1 VTAPDPAVR
10 ASAAPVALPAAPH
23 TATPSELAA
32 ALDVRTDVGLTAT
45 EAAERLQRSGRNE
58 LAEPPRRSRLATFA
72 AQFKSLLIVILVVAA
87 GLAAAVGDLK
97 DAVVIG
103 VVLVLNATLGYVQ
116 EAKAERSVDALRRM
130 LRTRARVRRDGRL
143 VDVDG
148 AELVPG
154 DMVLLEAGDRV
165 PADGRLLTATTLAVD
180 ESSLTG
186 ESTAVDKRVGAGDL
200 ATDAPIA
207 DRHTMLWMNT
217 TVVRGRGVLLVT
229 ATGMDTEI
237 GSVARMLSEAESR
250 PTPLQRQIDA
260 LGRRLAVV
268 AGVAVTVVFGVSL
281 WQGDTLAEAALD
293 AIALAVAAIPEGLPA
308 VVTLTLAVGTAG
320 MARRNA
326 IVKRLPSVETLGA
339 TDVICTDKTGTL
351 TRNEMTARIFWRA
364 GQHHEVTG
372 EGYHTDGEVQPVP
385 GDVEAATAA
394 MVLCN
399 DADVEEGELVGDPT
413 EGALLVLASK
423 LGADVHQL
431 RQRARRDELPFDA
444 ATKLMAT
451 VHDGLAGGTDVHVK
465 GAPDVVLDHCTWVV
479 TPDGTVP
486 LDDRWRAHID
496 DAIHELADDGLR
508 TLAVATRHLDDAPG
522 DLAPA
527 SELVEELT
535 FEALAGIV
543 DPPRP
548 GVAEAIALAHR
559 AGMQVKMVT
568 GDHPTTARSIAREL
582 GLPGEA
588 VTGADLDTLDDD
600 ELVERI
606 EHIGVCARV
615 SPHHKVRIVDALQ
628 RRGRTAAMTGDGVN
642 DAAALKRADIGIA
655 MGITGTE
662 VTKEAGDLVLADD
675 DFTTIV
681 AAVERGRTIYD
692 NIVSFVRFQLAT
704 NIGAILTILGARL
717 LGLPT
722 PFTPIQILWVNLIM
736 DGPPAMA
743 LGVDPARPD
752 TMTRPPRD
760 PSAQILDRDRFLR
773 LLLSGVVMAVG
784 TLALF
789 RWGSAV
795 RPDDD
800 GAFAITLAFTTF
812 VLFQFFNAVNARVE
826 STTVFSR
833 HTLRNGKLWAAL
845 AGVFVLQVAAV
856 YLSPLQ
862 AIVDTVPLDIE
873 HWLLAGATASSILI
887 VEEMRKVLAR
897 RRHAPQDLGPRR
909 TRTTTH

>member
-1 VTAPDPAVR
+1 VSSTDSADPVSESSIARPTAPHATAPA
-10 ASAAPVALPAAPH
+10 
-23 TATPSELAA
+23 ELAA
-32 ALDVRTDVGLTAT
+32 ALGVDSGVGLARS
-45 EAAERLQRSGRNE
+45 EAADRLARGGRNE
-58 LAEPPRRSRLATFA
+58 LAEPERRSRLALFA
-72 AQFKSLLIVILVVAA
+72 AQFKSLLIIILIVAA

-130 LRTRARVRRDGRL
+130 LTTRARVRRDGRL

-148 AELVPG
+148 AEVVPG
-154 DMVLLEAGDRV
+154 DVVLLEAGDRV
-165 PADGRLLTATTLAVD
+165 PADGRLLHATTLAVD

-186 ESTAVDKRVGAGDL
+186 ESTAVDKRVDANGL
-200 ATDAPIA
+200 AVDAPVA
-207 DRHTMLWMNT
+207 DRATMLWMNT
-217 TVVRGRGVLLVT
+217 TVVRGRGELLVT

-237 GSVARMLSEAESR
+237 GAVAELLSQADNR
-250 PTPLQRQIDA
+250 PTPLQRQIDV
-260 LGRRLAVV
+260 LGRRLALV
-268 AGVAVTVVFGVSL
+268 AGVAVTIVLAIALF
-281 WQGDTLAEAALD
+281 QGDTLAEAALD

-326 IVKRLPSVETLGA
+326 IVKRLPSVETLGS

-351 TRNEMTARIFWRA
+351 TRNEMTARDLWRA
-364 GQHHEVTG
+364 GERHTVTG
-372 EGYHTDGEVQPVP
+372 EGYHTDGEVTPAPGPVD
-385 GDVEAATAA
+385 GAMTA

-399 DADVEEGELVGDPT
+399 DADVEGGELVGDPT
-413 EGALLVLASK
+413 EGALLVLAAK
-423 LGADVHQL
+423 LGADL
-431 RQRARRDELPFDA
+431 RELRERPRRDELPFDA

-451 VHDGLAGGTDVHVK
+451 VHDSPDGGTDVYVK
-465 GAPDVVLDHCTWVV
+465 GAPDVVLERCPSVQG
-479 TPDGTVP
+479 PDGPVP
-486 LDDRWRAHID
+486 LDDEWRARIT
-496 DAIHELADDGLR
+496 AGIQELAGDGLR
-508 TLAVATRHLDDAPG
+508 TLAVATRHLDAS
-522 DLAPA
+522 PA
-527 SELVEELT
+527 EVGPAGELVEELT
-535 FEALAGIV
+535 FEAIAGIV

-548 GVAEAIALAHR
+548 GVVDAISLAHR
-559 AGMQVKMVT
+559 AGVQVKMVT
-568 GDHPTTARSIAREL
+568 GDHPSTASSIAREL
-582 GLPGEA
+582 GIPGET
-588 VTGADLDTLDDD
+588 VTGTDLDAMDD
-600 ELVERI
+600 EELTARI
-606 EHIGVCARV
+606 EDIGVCARV
-615 SPHHKVRIVDALQ
+615 SPHHKVRIVTALQ
-628 RRGRTAAMTGDGVN
+628 DRGRTAAMTGDGVN

-681 AAVERGRTIYD
+681 AAIELGRTIYD

-743 LGVDPARPD
+743 LGVDPARPE
-752 TMTRPPRD
+752 TMARPPRD

-773 LLLSGVVMAVG
+773 LLLSGAVMAIG
-784 TLALF
+784 TLTLF
-789 RWGSAV
+789 RFGLET

-812 VLFQFFNAVNARVE
+812 VLYQFFNAVNARVE
-826 STTVFSR
+826 TTTVFSR
-833 HTLRNGKLWAAL
+833 HTLTNGKLWAAL

-856 YLSPLQ
+856 HLSPLQ
-862 AIVDTVPLDIE
+862 AIVDTVPLGVG
-873 HWLLAGATASSILI
+873 HWLLAGATASSVLVVEELRKLI
-887 VEEMRKVLAR
+887 VR
-897 RRHAPQDLGPRR
+897 RRS
-909 TRTTTH
+909 

>member
-1 VTAPDPAVR
+1 VTAPHPAPP
-10 ASAAPVALPAAPH
+10 ASTDDREVPEAPH
-23 TATPSELAA
+23 TTAPVDVAA
-32 ALDVRTDVGLTAT
+32 ALGVDPDAGLTRS
-45 EAAERLQRSGRNE
+45 EAAGRLERGGRNE
-58 LAEPPRRSRLATFA
+58 LAEPPRRSRLALFA
-72 AQFKSLLIVILVVAA
+72 AQFKSLLIVILVIAA

-130 LRTRARVRRDGRL
+130 LTTRARVRRDGRL

-154 DMVLLEAGDRV
+154 DVVLLEAGDRA
-165 PADGRLLTATTLAVD
+165 PADGRLLQATTLAVD

-186 ESTAVDKRVGAGDL
+186 ESTAVDKRVEAGEMEP
-200 ATDAPIA
+200 DAAVA

-217 TVVRGRGVLLVT
+217 TVVRGRGELLVT

-237 GSVARMLSEAESR
+237 GSVAEMLSEAEAR
-250 PTPLQRQIDA
+250 PTPLQRQIDV
-260 LGRRLAVV
+260 LGRRLALL
-268 AGVAVTVVFGVSL
+268 AGVAVAIVLAVAL
-281 WQGDTLAEAALD
+281 LQGDTLAEAALD

-326 IVKRLPSVETLGA
+326 IVKRLPSVETLGS

-351 TRNEMTARIFWRA
+351 TRNEMSARAFWRA
-364 GQHHEVTG
+364 GERHEVTG
-372 EGYHTDGEVQPVP
+372 EGYHTDGEVRPAPDGV
-385 GDVEAATAA
+385 GEATEA
-394 MVLCN
+394 MALCN
-399 DADVEEGELVGDPT
+399 DADIEDGDLVGDPT
-413 EGALLVLASK
+413 EGALLVLAAK
-423 LGADVHQL
+423 LGADLQQL
-431 RQRARRDELPFDA
+431 RQRSRRDELPFDA

-451 VHDGLAGGTDVHVK
+451 VHDGPDGGTDVYVK
-465 GAPDVVLDHCTWVV
+465 GAPDVVLRHCTSVIG
-479 TPDGTVP
+479 PDGLVP
-486 LDDRWRAHID
+486 LDDAWRERID
-496 DAIHELADDGLR
+496 AAIHDLAEDGLR
-508 TLAVATRHLDDAPG
+508 TLAVATRHLDGAPG
-522 DLAPA
+522 EVEPA
-527 SELVEELT
+527 GELIDELT
-535 FEALAGIV
+535 FEAIAGIV
-543 DPPRP
+543 DPPRH
-548 GVAEAIALAHR
+548 GVADAIAVAHR
-559 AGMQVKMVT
+559 AGVQVKMVT
-568 GDHPTTARSIAREL
+568 GDHPTTATAIAREL
-582 GLPGEA
+582 EIPGET
-588 VTGADLDTLDDD
+588 VTGADLDAIDDD
-600 ELVERI
+600 ELVDRI
-606 EHIGVCARV
+606 EDIGVCARV
-615 SPHHKVRIVDALQ
+615 APHHKVRIVTALQ
-628 RRGRTAAMTGDGVN
+628 ERGRTAAMTGDGVN

-681 AAVERGRTIYD
+681 AAIERGRTIYD

-704 NIGAILTILGARL
+704 NIGAILSILGARL

-743 LGVDPARPD
+743 LGVDPPRPD
-752 TMTRPPRD
+752 TMDQPPRD

-773 LLLSGVVMAVG
+773 LLLSGAVMALG
-784 TLALF
+784 TLGLF
-789 RWGSAV
+789 RWGLAV

-826 STTVFSR
+826 TTTVFSR
-833 HTLRNGKLWAAL
+833 HTLRNGKLWTAL

-856 YLSPLQ
+856 YVSPLQ
-862 AIVDTVPLDIE
+862 RIVDTVPLDLQ
-873 HWLLAGATASSILI
+873 HWLLAGATASSILL
-887 VEEMRKVLAR
+887 VEEVRKLIVR
-897 RRHAPQDLGPRR
+897 RRRR
-909 TRTTTH
+909 S

>member
-1 VTAPDPAVR
+1 VTAPHPAPP
-10 ASAAPVALPAAPH
+10 ASADALAVPEAPH
-23 TATPSELAA
+23 TTPPAEVAA
-32 ALDVRTDVGLTAT
+32 ALGVDPDAGLTRA
-45 EAAERLQRSGRNE
+45 EAAERLEHGGRNE
-58 LAEPPRRSRLATFA
+58 LAEPPRRSRLALFA
-72 AQFKSLLIVILVVAA
+72 AQFKSLLIVILVIAA

-130 LRTRARVRRDGRL
+130 LTTRARVRRDGRL

-154 DMVLLEAGDRV
+154 DVVLLEAGDRV
-165 PADGRLLTATTLAVD
+165 PADGRLLQATTLAVD

-186 ESTAVDKRVGAGDL
+186 ESTAVDKRAEAGEL
-200 ATDAPIA
+200 APDAAVA

-217 TVVRGRGVLLVT
+217 TVVRGRGELLVT
-229 ATGMDTEI
+229 GTGMDTEI
-237 GSVARMLSEAESR
+237 GSVAEMLSEAESR
-250 PTPLQRQIDA
+250 PTPLQRQIDV
-260 LGRRLAVV
+260 LGRRLALL
-268 AGVAVTVVFGVSL
+268 AGVAVAIVLAVAL
-281 WQGDTLAEAALD
+281 LQGDTIAEAALD

-326 IVKRLPSVETLGA
+326 IVKRLPSVETLGS

-351 TRNEMTARIFWRA
+351 TRNEMSARAFWRA
-364 GQHHEVTG
+364 GERHEVTG
-372 EGYHTDGEVQPVP
+372 EGYHTDGEVRPAPDGV
-385 GDVEAATAA
+385 GEATAA
-394 MVLCN
+394 MALCN
-399 DADVEEGELVGDPT
+399 DADIEDGDLVGDPT
-413 EGALLVLASK
+413 EGALLVLAAK
-423 LGADVHQL
+423 LGADLQQL
-431 RQRARRDELPFDA
+431 RQRQRRDELPFDA

-451 VHDGLAGGTDVHVK
+451 VHDGSDGGTDVYVK
-465 GAPDVVLDHCTWVV
+465 GAPDVVLRHCTSVIG
-479 TPDGTVP
+479 PDGLVP
-486 LDDRWRAHID
+486 LDDAWRERID
-496 DAIHELADDGLR
+496 AAIHDLAEDGLR
-508 TLAVATRHLDDAPG
+508 TLAVATRHLDAAPG
-522 DLAPA
+522 EVGPA
-527 SELVEELT
+527 DELVEELT
-535 FEALAGIV
+535 FEAIAGIV

-548 GVAEAIALAHR
+548 GVADAIAVAHR
-559 AGMQVKMVT
+559 AGVQVKMVT
-568 GDHPTTARSIAREL
+568 GDHPTTATAIAREL
-582 GLPGEA
+582 EIPGET
-588 VTGADLDTLDDD
+588 VTGADLDGMDDD
-600 ELVERI
+600 ELADRI
-606 EHIGVCARV
+606 EGIGVCARV
-615 SPHHKVRIVDALQ
+615 SPHHKVRIVTALQ
-628 RRGRTAAMTGDGVN
+628 ERGRTAAMTGDGVN

-681 AAVERGRTIYD
+681 AAIERGRTIYD

-704 NIGAILTILGARL
+704 NIGAILSILGARL

-743 LGVDPARPD
+743 LGVDPPRPD
-752 TMTRPPRD
+752 TMDQPPRD
-760 PSAQILDRDRFLR
+760 RSVQILDRDRFLR
-773 LLLSGVVMAVG
+773 LLLSGAVMAIG
-784 TLALF
+784 TLGLF
-789 RWGSAV
+789 RWGLAV

-826 STTVFSR
+826 TTTVFSR

-862 AIVDTVPLDIE
+862 RIVDTVPLDLE
-873 HWLLAGATASSILI
+873 HWLLAGATASSILL
-887 VEEMRKVLAR
+887 VEEVRKLIVR
-897 RRHAPQDLGPRR
+897 RRQRS
-909 TRTTTH
+909 

>member
-1 VTAPDPAVR
+1 VTAPHPAPP
-10 ASAAPVALPAAPH
+10 ASADTRAVPEAPH
-23 TATPSELAA
+23 TTAPADVAA
-32 ALDVRTDVGLTAT
+32 ALGVDPDAGLTRSD
-45 EAAERLQRSGRNE
+45 AAERLERGGRNE
-58 LAEPPRRSRLATFA
+58 LAEPPRRSRLALFA
-72 AQFKSLLIVILVVAA
+72 AQFKSLLIVILVIAA

-130 LRTRARVRRDGRL
+130 LTTRARVRRDRRL

-154 DMVLLEAGDRV
+154 DVVLLEAGDRA
-165 PADGRLLTATTLAVD
+165 PADGRLLQATTLAVD

-186 ESTAVDKRVGAGDL
+186 ESTAVDKRVEAGEMEP
-200 ATDAPIA
+200 DAAVA

-217 TVVRGRGVLLVT
+217 TVVRGRGELLVT

-237 GSVARMLSEAESR
+237 GSVAEMLSEAEAR
-250 PTPLQRQIDA
+250 PTPLQRQIDV
-260 LGRRLAVV
+260 LGRRLALL
-268 AGVAVTVVFGVSL
+268 AGVAVAIVLAVAL
-281 WQGDTLAEAALD
+281 LQGDTLAEAALD

-326 IVKRLPSVETLGA
+326 IVKRLPSVETLGS

-351 TRNEMTARIFWRA
+351 TRNEMSARAFWRA
-364 GQHHEVTG
+364 GERHEVTG
-372 EGYHTDGEVQPVP
+372 EGYHTDGEVRPAPDGV
-385 GDVEAATAA
+385 GEAMEA
-394 MVLCN
+394 MALCN
-399 DADVEEGELVGDPT
+399 DADIEDGGLVGDPT
-413 EGALLVLASK
+413 EGALLVLAAK
-423 LGADVHQL
+423 LGADLQQL
-431 RQRARRDELPFDA
+431 RQRPRRDELPFDA

-451 VHDGLAGGTDVHVK
+451 VHDGREGGTDVYVK
-465 GAPDVVLDHCTWVV
+465 GAPDVVLRHCTSVIG
-479 TPDGTVP
+479 PDGLVP
-486 LDDRWRAHID
+486 LDDAWRERID
-496 DAIHELADDGLR
+496 AAIHDLAEDGLR
-508 TLAVATRHLDDAPG
+508 TLAVATRHLDAAPG
-522 DLAPA
+522 EVGPA
-527 SELVEELT
+527 DALVDELT
-535 FEALAGIV
+535 FEAIAGIV

-548 GVAEAIALAHR
+548 GVADAIALAHR
-559 AGMQVKMVT
+559 AGVQVKMVT
-568 GDHPTTARSIAREL
+568 GDHPTTATAIAREL
-582 GLPGEA
+582 EIPGET
-588 VTGADLDTLDDD
+588 VTGADLDAIDDD
-600 ELVERI
+600 ELVDRI
-606 EHIGVCARV
+606 EDIGVCARV
-615 SPHHKVRIVDALQ
+615 APHHKVRIVTALQ
-628 RRGRTAAMTGDGVN
+628 ERGRTAAMTGDGVN

-681 AAVERGRTIYD
+681 AAIERGRTIYD

-704 NIGAILTILGARL
+704 NIGAILSILGARL

-743 LGVDPARPD
+743 LGVDPPRPD
-752 TMTRPPRD
+752 TMDQPPRD

-773 LLLSGVVMAVG
+773 LLLSGAVMAIG
-784 TLALF
+784 TLGLF
-789 RWGSAV
+789 RWGLAV

-826 STTVFSR
+826 TTTVFSR

-845 AGVFVLQVAAV
+845 TGVLVLQVAAV

-862 AIVDTVPLDIE
+862 RIVDTVPLDVE
-873 HWLLAGATASSILI
+873 HWMLAGVTASAILL
-887 VEEMRKVLAR
+887 VEELRKLLV
-897 RRHAPQDLGPRR
+897 RRHQRS
-909 TRTTTH
+909 

>member
-1 VTAPDPAVR
+1 MTAPHSATPAAAR
-10 ASAAPVALPAAPH
+10 TGAAPPAPH
-23 TATPSELAA
+23 TIGPAELAA
-32 ALDVRTDVGLTAT
+32 ALEVVPDVGLTRS
-45 EAAERLQRSGRNE
+45 EAAVRLERHGRNE
-58 LAEPPRRSRLATFA
+58 LAEPPRRSRLVLFA

-87 GLAAAVGDLK
+87 GLAAAVGDLT
-97 DAVVIG
+97 DAAVIG
-103 VVLVLNATLGYVQ
+103 VVLLLNATLGYVQ

-130 LRTRARVRRDGRL
+130 LTTRARLRRDGRL
-143 VDVDG
+143 LEVDG

-154 DMVLLEAGDRV
+154 DVVLLEAGDRV
-165 PADGRLLTATTLAVD
+165 PADGRLLLATTLAVD

-186 ESTAVDKRVGAGDL
+186 ESTTVDKEVEVGELEA
-200 ATDAPIA
+200 DAPVA
-207 DRHTMLWMNT
+207 DRQTMLWMNT
-217 TVVRGRGVLLVT
+217 TVARGRGELLVT

-237 GSVARMLSEAESR
+237 GAVAELLAEAETR
-250 PTPLQRQIDA
+250 PTPLQRQIDV
-260 LGRRLAVV
+260 LGRRLALV
-268 AGVAVTVVFGVSL
+268 AGVAVTIVLVVAL
-281 WQGDTLAEAALD
+281 LQGDSLAGAALE

-326 IVKRLPSVETLGA
+326 IVKRLPSVETLGS

-351 TRNEMTARIFWRA
+351 TRNEMTGRAIWRA
-364 GQHHEVTG
+364 GQRHEVTG
-372 EGYHTDGEVQPVP
+372 EGYHIDGQVRPTPE
-385 GDVEAATAA
+385 DVGSVTAA

-399 DADVEEGELVGDPT
+399 DADIEDGELVGDPT
-413 EGALLVLASK
+413 EGALLVLAAK
-423 LGADVHQL
+423 LGADLEQL
-431 RQRARRDELPFDA
+431 RRRPRRDELPFDA

-451 VHDGLAGGTDVHVK
+451 VHDAPDGGTDVYVK
-465 GAPDVVLDHCTWVV
+465 GAPDVLLRHCTSVV
-479 TPDGTVP
+479 APGGVVP
-486 LDDRWRAHID
+486 LDDVWQARVS

-508 TLAVATRHLDDAPG
+508 TLAIATRHLDGPSAAVG
-522 DLAPA
+522 PA
-527 SELVEELT
+527 DELVDQLT
-535 FEALAGIV
+535 FEAVAGIV

-548 GVAEAIALAHR
+548 GVADAVTLARR
-559 AGMQVKMVT
+559 AGVQVKMIT
-568 GDHPTTARSIAREL
+568 GDHPTTATSIAREL
-582 GLPGEA
+582 GIPGETL
-588 VTGADLDTLDDD
+588 TGTDLDAIADD

-606 EHIGVCARV
+606 EGIGVCARV
-615 SPHHKVRIVDALQ
+615 SPHHKVRIVTALQ
-628 RRGRTAAMTGDGVN
+628 RRGHTAAMTGDGVN

-681 AAVERGRTIYD
+681 AAIERGRTIYD

-704 NIGAILTILGARL
+704 NIGAILAILGARL

-752 TMTRPPRD
+752 TMDRPPRD

-773 LLLSGVVMAVG
+773 LLLSGVVMAMG

-789 RWGSAV
+789 RWGSVV

-800 GAFAITLAFTTF
+800 RAFAITLAFTTF

-826 STTVFSR
+826 TTTVFSR
-833 HTLRNGKLWAAL
+833 HTVRNGKLWAAL

-856 YLSPLQ
+856 YVTPLQ
-862 AIVDTVPLDIE
+862 TIVDTVPLDLE
-873 HWLLAGATASSILI
+873 HWLLAGATASTVLLVEEVRKLI
-887 VEEMRKVLAR
+887 VR
-897 RRHAPQDLGPRR
+897 RRATSSPDR
-909 TRTTTH
+909 

>member
-1 VTAPDPAVR
+1 VIVPDPA
-10 ASAAPVALPAAPH
+10 AETSAARVELPAAPH
-23 TATPSELAA
+23 TVAPAVLAA
-32 ALDVRTDVGLTAT
+32 ALEALPDVGLTRAQ
-45 EAAERLQRSGRNE
+45 AAGRLERYGRNE
-58 LAEPPRRSRLATFA
+58 LAEPPRRSRLALFA

-130 LRTRARVRRDGRL
+130 LTTRARVRRDGRL
-143 VDVDG
+143 LDVDG

-154 DMVLLEAGDRV
+154 DVVLLEAGDRV
-165 PADGRLLTATTLAVD
+165 PADGRLLTATTLAAD

-186 ESTAVDKRVGAGDL
+186 ESSVVDKRVESGDL
-200 ATDAPIA
+200 AANAPIA
-207 DRHTMLWMNT
+207 DRHTMLWLNT
-217 TVVRGRGVLLVT
+217 TVVRGRGELLVT

-237 GSVARMLSEAESR
+237 GAVARLLSEAETR

-260 LGRRLAVV
+260 LGRRLALV
-268 AGVAVTVVFGVSL
+268 AGAAVTVVFGVAL

-351 TRNEMTARIFWRA
+351 TRNEMTARVLWRA
-364 GQHHEVTG
+364 GRHHEVTG
-372 EGYHTDGEVQPVP
+372 EGYHTDGQVHPTP
-385 GDVEAATAA
+385 TDAEAVTVA

-399 DADVEEGELVGDPT
+399 DADVEDGELVGDPT
-413 EGALLVLASK
+413 EGALLVLAAK
-423 LGADVHQL
+423 LDADVQQL
-431 RQRARRDELPFDA
+431 RRRPRRDELPFDA

-451 VHDGLAGGTDVHVK
+451 VHEGLDGGTDAYVK
-465 GAPDVVLDHCTWVV
+465 GAPDVVLRHCTSVV
-479 TPDGTVP
+479 TPDGIVA
-486 LDDRWRAHID
+486 LDDTWRRHIG

-508 TLAVATRHLDDAPG
+508 TLAVATRHLDAPPDEVG
-522 DLAPA
+522 PA
-527 SELVEELT
+527 DELVEELT

-548 GVAEAIALAHR
+548 GVAGAITLAHR
-559 AGMQVKMVT
+559 AGVQVKMVT
-568 GDHPTTARSIAREL
+568 GDHPRTARSISREL
-582 GLPGEA
+582 GIVGET
-588 VTGADLDTLDDD
+588 VTGADLDAIDDD
-600 ELVERI
+600 ELAGRI
-606 EHIGVCARV
+606 EDIGVCARV
-615 SPHHKVRIVDALQ
+615 SPHHKVRIVEALQ
-628 RRGRTAAMTGDGVN
+628 RCGRTAAMTGDGVN

-662 VTKEAGDLVLADD
+662 VTKEAADLVLADD
-675 DFTTIV
+675 DFGTIV

-773 LLLSGVVMAVG
+773 LLLSGVVMAAG

-789 RWGSAV
+789 RWGSVV
-795 RPDDD
+795 RPDDG

-826 STTVFSR
+826 TTTVFSR

-845 AGVFVLQVAAV
+845 AGVFVLQVASV
-856 YLSPLQ
+856 YFTPLQ
-862 AIVDTVPLDIE
+862 NIVDTVPLAID
-873 HWLLAGATASSILI
+873 HWLLAGATASSILV
-887 VEEMRKVLAR
+887 VEEIRKHILR
-897 RRHAPQDLGPRR
+897 RRAALDEPRG
-909 TRTTTH
+909 